1 MLDAPLLLSEG
12 NSMYDNGS
20 AAGGAG
26 TAVALASTGAPV
38 WAWVTAAVV
47 VFTLGTILVAL
58 RRRAARQGG

>member
-1 MLDAPLLLSEG
+1 
-12 NSMYDNGS
+12 MYDNGS